1 MEPTSTTMTYD
12 DALETFLAADANY
25 GGGLANHGP
34 MAAEAL
40 VSMGQADAIGAFV
53 AAYEPRLEPSRR
65 QVAPAPDD
73 WRSWLQ
79 PQLTTLVSM
88 AGNLAGHGLLRVAH
102 AVRGLERAEASGGGS
117 AVQRRELA
125 VALDYW
131 RNGGAGVPSPKRLG
145 GESTAD
151 QWLAMLGRLDPEQRS
166 DGLLTVT
173 LAAAAETEGFR
184 VGMAA
189 LAPSPDPASTLDVLA
204 VTAALAFERNNASSA
219 FALVHGVTV
228 SSMARVLLAHLDDAG
243 ARELEAV
250 VAGFV
255 GAALIGFDV
264 GEHTPDSDEPVR
276 RFDTAALAE
285 QGAETREDHTIK
297 FVDACLQVTAR
308 TDDPRPLR
316 AAHRQIV
323 QPYGL

>member
-12 DALETFLAADANY
+12 DALKTFLAADANY

-40 VSMGQADAIGAFV
+40 VSMGQAEAIGAFV
-53 AAYEPRLEPSRR
+53 AAYEPRLESSRR
-65 QVAPAPDD
+65 QVAPAPAPDD

-79 PQLTTLVSM
+79 PQLTTLVPM

-102 AVRGLERAEASGGGS
+102 AVRGLERAETSGGVS
-117 AVQRRELA
+117 VVQRRELTAA
-125 VALDYW
+125 VDYW
-131 RNGGAGVPSPKRLG
+131 RDGGAGVPSPKQLDG
-145 GESTAD
+145 DSTAD

-189 LAPSPDPASTLDVLA
+189 LARSPDPASTLDVLA

-219 FALVHGVTV
+219 FALLHGVTV
-228 SSMARVLLAHLDDAG
+228 SSMARVLLVHLDDAG
-243 ARELEAV
+243 ARELEAI
-250 VAGFV
+250 VAGF
-255 GAALIGFDV
+255 DD
-264 GEHTPDSDEPVR
+264 GEHIADDDDGESIELL
-276 RFDTAALAE
+276 DTAALAE
-285 QGAETREDHTIK
+285 QAAATREDHTIK

-308 TDDPRPLR
+308 TGDPRPLR
-316 AAHRQIV
+316 AACRQIV

>member
-1 MEPTSTTMTYD
+1 MTYG
-12 DALETFLAADANY
+12 DALKIFLAADDHY

-53 AAYEPRLEPSRR
+53 AAYESRLEPSRR

-79 PQLTTLVSM
+79 PQLTTLVPL

-102 AVRGLERAEASGGGS
+102 AVRGLERAEANGGGS

-125 VALDYW
+125 VAVHYW
-131 RNGGAGVPSPKRLG
+131 RNGGAGVRSPKQLDG
-145 GESTAD
+145 GSTAD

-204 VTAALAFERNNASSA
+204 VKAAFAFERNNGLNA
-219 FALVHGVTV
+219 FALLHGVTV
-228 SSMARVLLAHLDDAG
+228 SSMARVLLAHLDDAS

-264 GEHTPDSDEPVR
+264 VEPPPDDDDADESIR
-276 RFDTAALAE
+276 RFDTAALAG
-285 QGAETREDHTIK
+285 QAAATREDHTIK
-297 FVDACLQVTAR
+297 FVDACLQVAVR
-308 TDDPRPLR
+308 TGDPQPLR